1 MRTIA
6 WQVASSSFSSPVRS
20 LPNSSATCSPRAA
33 AANACRAPS
42 RGDSSGRFTPRRR
55 HQLQPGEPHRADRPR
70 RTADIAGVRG
80 AHQHEAEQDSKIVG
94 GHARADWARMVDKD
108 SPSPAIVPNRRRDAP
123 TGSRPGSARIARRNP
138 LFCQAEAMTRPAIT
152 IAVRAARA
160 AGNVILRYMNRID
173 GLTVVEKQRMD
184 FASEVDKLAEA
195 EIVKELRRAY
205 PDHGILAEESGAIGK
220 KGPLTWVIDPL
231 DGTHNYLRG
240 IPHFSVSIAM
250 LGKGENLGGAM
261 IATGFPYRQRA
272 HLDTQLA
279 MTRALLGQAEDIR
292 RSGSAALDLAYT
304 AAGRY
309 DGYFEIGL
317 KPWDMAA
324 GVLLV
329 HEAGG
334 RYGDFAGRDGI
345 PASGNIIAGNL
356 NVAKAMTDA
365 IGAQATPELL
375 KA

>member
-1 MRTIA
+1 
-6 WQVASSSFSSPVRS
+6 
-20 LPNSSATCSPRAA
+20 
-33 AANACRAPS
+33 
-42 RGDSSGRFTPRRR
+42 
-55 HQLQPGEPHRADRPR
+55 
-70 RTADIAGVRG
+70 
-80 AHQHEAEQDSKIVG
+80 
-94 GHARADWARMVDKD
+94 
-108 SPSPAIVPNRRRDAP
+108 
-123 TGSRPGSARIARRNP
+123 
-138 LFCQAEAMTRPAIT
+138 MTRPAIT

-184 FASEVDKLAEA
+184 FASEVDKLAES

-205 PDHGILAEESGAIGK
+205 PDHAIVGEEGSAIGR
-220 KGPLTWVIDPL
+220 GPLTWVIDPL

-250 LGKGENLGGAM
+250 LDKGVPIYGVVFDPLRNELFTASKGDGAYLNDRRIRVSKRENLGGAM

-272 HLDTQLA
+272 HLDAQLA
-279 MTRALLGQAEDIR
+279 MTRALLGLAEDIR

-345 PASGNIIAGNL
+345 PESGNLIAGNL

-365 IGAQATPELL
+365 IGAHATPELL

>member
-1 MRTIA
+1 MARPHVTIA
-6 WQVASSSFSSPVRS
+6 A
-20 LPNSSATCSPRAA
+20 
-33 AANACRAPS
+33 
-42 RGDSSGRFTPRRR
+42 
-55 HQLQPGEPHRADRPR
+55 
-70 RTADIAGVRG
+70 
-80 AHQHEAEQDSKIVG
+80 
-94 GHARADWARMVDKD
+94 
-108 SPSPAIVPNRRRDAP
+108 
-123 TGSRPGSARIARRNP
+123 
-138 LFCQAEAMTRPAIT
+138 
-152 IAVRAARA
+152 RAARS

-173 GLTVVEKQRMD
+173 GLHVVEKQQMD
-184 FASEVDKLAEA
+184 FVSEVDKLAEA

-205 PDHGILAEESGAIGK
+205 PDHAILAEESGATG

-240 IPHFSVSIAM
+240 IPHFCVSIALLEKGVPIHAVVFDPLRDELYTASKGDGAYLNDRRM
-250 LGKGENLGGAM
+250 RVGKRENLSGAM
-261 IATGFPYRQRA
+261 IATGFPFRQRE
-272 HLDTQLA
+272 HLGPQLD
-279 MTRALLGQAEDIR
+279 MTRAILGQAEDIR
-292 RSGSAALDLAYT
+292 RSGSAALDLAYV

-334 RYGDFAGRDGI
+334 RYCDFAGRDGI

-356 NVAKAMTDA
+356 NVAKAMVDA
-365 IGAQATPELL
+365 IGQQATPVLL

>member
-1 MRTIA
+1 MPRPHVTIA
-6 WQVASSSFSSPVRS
+6 A
-20 LPNSSATCSPRAA
+20 
-33 AANACRAPS
+33 
-42 RGDSSGRFTPRRR
+42 
-55 HQLQPGEPHRADRPR
+55 
-70 RTADIAGVRG
+70 
-80 AHQHEAEQDSKIVG
+80 
-94 GHARADWARMVDKD
+94 
-108 SPSPAIVPNRRRDAP
+108 
-123 TGSRPGSARIARRNP
+123 
-138 LFCQAEAMTRPAIT
+138 
-152 IAVRAARA
+152 RAARS

-173 GLTVVEKQRMD
+173 GLNIVEKQQLD
-184 FASEVDKLAEA
+184 FVSEVDKLAEA
-195 EIVKELRRAY
+195 EIIKELRRAY
-205 PDHGILAEESGAIGK
+205 PDHAILAEESGATG

-240 IPHFSVSIAM
+240 IPHFSVSIA
-250 LGKGENLGGAM
+250 LLEKGVPIHAVVFDPLRDELYTASKGDGAYINDRRMRVSKRENLGGAM
-261 IATGFPYRQRA
+261 IATGFPFRQRE
-272 HLDTQLA
+272 HLTAQLD

-292 RSGSAALDLAYT
+292 RSGSAALDLAYV

-334 RYGDFAGRDGI
+334 RYCDFAGRDGI

-356 NVAKAMTDA
+356 NVAKAMVDA
-365 IGAQATPELL
+365 IGQQATPGLL

>member
-1 MRTIA
+1 
-6 WQVASSSFSSPVRS
+6 
-20 LPNSSATCSPRAA
+20 
-33 AANACRAPS
+33 
-42 RGDSSGRFTPRRR
+42 
-55 HQLQPGEPHRADRPR
+55 
-70 RTADIAGVRG
+70 
-80 AHQHEAEQDSKIVG
+80 
-94 GHARADWARMVDKD
+94 
-108 SPSPAIVPNRRRDAP
+108 
-123 TGSRPGSARIARRNP
+123 
-138 LFCQAEAMTRPAIT
+138 MTRPAVT

-173 GLTVVEKQRMD
+173 GLHVVEKQRMD

-205 PDHGILAEESGAIGK
+205 PDHAILAEESGAIGK
-220 KGPLTWVIDPL
+220 SSTHTWVIDPL

-240 IPHFSVSIAM
+240 IPHFSVSIALVEKGVPVYGVVFDPLRDELYTASKGDGAFLNDRRM
-250 LGKGENLGGAM
+250 RIGKRENLGGAM
-261 IATGFPYRQRA
+261 IATGFPYRQRT
-272 HLDTQLA
+272 HLDAQLA

-309 DGYFEIGL
+309 DGYFELGL

-329 HEAGG
+329 REAGG
-334 RYGDFAGRDGI
+334 RCCDFAGRDGI

-356 NVAKAMTDA
+356 HVAKAMVDT
-365 IGAQATPELL
+365 IGQHATPELL